1 MKVALYHNLTS
12 GGSKREA
19 YELTRRLVCD
29 GHTVHLFYPSTADET
44 FLPLADVVHRHFS
57 FELALLQ
64 PVRGRLPGLRKYVD
78 LGRLGK
84 NLGRLKT
91 FSRAVA
97 TQIDDGAY
105 DFVFVHH
112 DRIVQSPYLL
122 RYLDTRSVYYCAEPM
137 RQFYE
142 PPVVRPYLKPRSL
155 TQRLQ
160 QRWYGPT
167 YRLSQSIVK
176 SEDRRNVHHAS
187 LLLTNSYFSAESV
200 YRAYGLRARVVYL
213 GVDVAKFRPL
223 SLEKALWVGSSGR
236 LRACRRSRLTVEGL

>member
-105 DFVFVHH
+105 DFRFSCTTTASY
-112 DRIVQSPYLL
+112 RAPICCGTSI
-122 RYLDTRSVYYCAEPM
+122 RASVYYCAEPM

-167 YRLSQSIVK
+167 
-176 SEDRRNVHHAS
+176 
-187 LLLTNSYFSAESV
+187 
-200 YRAYGLRARVVYL
+200 
-213 GVDVAKFRPL
+213 
-223 SLEKALWVGSSGR
+223 
-236 LRACRRSRLTVEGL
+236 